1 MEKTKTNEELKA
13 AENAGMEEVTLPA
26 AVKEKVEAA
35 IEEKSERP
43 PEVLPEE
50 ERRLREAMEEIDFK
64 DRSSVIT
71 FGSKAQEKLDEISNR
86 MIDGVKNKDT
96 GAAGEVL
103 NKMVA
108 AIRGFDIDELNPNK
122 KLSWW
127 EKLLGKTQPLALF
140 IQKYEE
146 VRDQLDV
153 IANDLERHKAQLTAD
168 VVALDKL
175 YEANLDYF
183 RQLEIYIEAG
193 ERKLKELEEKIIP
206 EYEKAAE
213 SGEMLAVQELREI
226 RGFRDDLERRVHD
239 LRLSRQVAM
248 QALPSIRLIQE
259 NDKSL
264 INKISS
270 TLVNTVPLWRNQLAQ
285 TVTIFRS
292 HEAAGAI
299 KEAADLTNELLERNA
314 EGLREANA
322 EVRRQME
329 RGIFDIESIKK
340 ANQSLI
346 ATLNDSMQIAEEGK
360 KARQAALTEL
370 QKSEQ
375 ALKEAILAVKA
386 HREGG
391 AAGSTPPAGELA
403 EKKEG

>member
-1 MEKTKTNEELKA
+1 MDEKTQPEER
-13 AENAGMEEVTLPA
+13 EQ
-26 AVKEKVEAA
+26 EAA
-35 IEEKSERP
+35 IPAKVKERMETAIEKGSEQP
-43 PEVLPEE
+43 PSPLPEE
-50 ERRLREAMEEIDFK
+50 EERLQKAMEEIDIH

-127 EKLLGKTQPLALF
+127 EKLLGKSQPLALF
-140 IQKYEE
+140 IQRYEE
-146 VRDQLDV
+146 VRDQLDL

-183 RQLEIYIEAG
+183 RQLELYIEAG
-193 ERKLKELEEKIIP
+193 ERKLKELEEQVIP
-206 EYEKAAE
+206 EYEKKAE
-213 SGEMLAVQELREI
+213 SGEMMAVQELREI

-299 KEAADLTNELLERNA
+299 REASDLTNELLERNA

-329 RGIFDIESIKK
+329 RGVFDIESIKK
-340 ANQSLI
+340 ANATLI
-346 ATLNDSMQIAEEGK
+346 ATLRDSMEIAEEGK
-360 KARQAALTEL
+360 KARAKALEEL

-375 ALKEAILAVKA
+375 ALKEAILEVKE
-386 HREGG
+386 HREQK
-391 AAGSTPPAGELA
+391 EL
-403 EKKEG
+403 ES